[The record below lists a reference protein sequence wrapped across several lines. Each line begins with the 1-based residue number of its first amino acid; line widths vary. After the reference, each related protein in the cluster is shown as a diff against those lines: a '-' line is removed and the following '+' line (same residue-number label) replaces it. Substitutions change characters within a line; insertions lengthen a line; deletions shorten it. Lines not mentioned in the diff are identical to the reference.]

1 MWVWIPNEQQI
12 SFRWVFQHA
21 VPKLIPKWLRNRVR
35 FIMKDGDPQQR
46 NEIIQSLLSIFVNAI
61 EGGCGWHIGKSFH
74 PISHLI
80 NLDIS
85 TWLTSYSFFMVHQ
98 GMKDH
103 VPGEMTFM
111 KSNRARWRDVI
122 HRVKLWVYS
131 WMRPGYV
138 ETEEEYKI
146 SKFLLLQFVCSP
158 SFLSAAEGKMFVVIS
173 MLRFLQKHV
182 FVYEHL
188 YCHYLRRSVRHF
200 DTSHATAHEVRSFF
214 WLCTIIM
221 KKFICRCWMHNVLPP
236 REQTLDKRTTQHQ
249 WNQQWIWMLQH
260 RH

>member
-1 MWVWIPNEQQI
+1 MVILSSKI
-12 SFRWVFQHA
+12 RLSRY
-21 VPKLIPKWLRNRVR
+21 
-35 FIMKDGDPQQR
+35 M
-46 NEIIQSLLSIFVNAI
+46 LSIFVSAI
-61 EGGCGWHIGKSFH
+61 EDGCGWHKGKSFH
-74 PISHLI
+74 HISHLI
-80 NLDIS
+80 NLESS
-85 TWLTSYSFFMVHQ
+85 TWLTSYSFFIVHQ

-158 SFLSAAEGKMFVVIS
+158 SFLSAAKGKMFVVIA

-182 FVYEHL
+182 LFM
-188 YCHYLRRSVRHF
+188 SVCIAITW
-200 DTSHATAHEVRSFF
+200 D
-214 WLCTIIM
+214 
-221 KKFICRCWMHNVLPP
+221 
-236 REQTLDKRTTQHQ
+236 DQ
-249 WNQQWIWMLQH
+249 WNIAILPIQQLM
-260 RH
+260 R